1 MKILIVSNL
10 YPPHYFGGY
19 EIRCE
24 QVAEALQRRGHE
36 VVVITSTYG
45 LKGGP
50 RREVREGVV
59 VHRCLHQE
67 FLPPFRT
74 LRPWT
79 FFQAR
84 AELADARRLHR
95 IVRAFEPELINLWNL
110 QGLSSALLPLPRMW
124 GIPDVHWIEHW
135 WMIDQYGKLGE
146 EVKGFWASIWD
157 GTWGPSGTHGA
168 LRALGRIWEARTRGA
183 GLATRD
189 FSLTP
194 AHVVFVSQFMAQ
206 MHREAG
212 LVFTSSEVIHG
223 GVPVERFFQAV
234 NPLSVTGPVRL
245 LYAGQLTAD
254 RGLHTVIEA
263 LARLEPGLRSG
274 LHLDVVGQGH
284 PEYELTVKEQVMA
297 QGLSECVSFAGRIP
311 HDRMS
316 SMYQEHDLLV
326 FPSTRP
332 EGLPLTTIEAL
343 LAGCAVIT
351 TRAGGARDIADLA
364 ELPTFPQG
372 DPEALAVLLARLLAD
387 RAEIT
392 RIASR
397 GQQVARVEFGFD
409 LMVDRFVAALN
420 RLPKHRSV

>member
-19 EIRCE
+19 EIRCA
-24 QVAEALQRRGHE
+24 QVAEALHQRGHE
-36 VVVITSTYG
+36 VEVVTSTYG
-45 LKGGP
+45 LNGGT
-50 RREVREGVV
+50 RREVCEGVV

-95 IVRAFEPELINLWNL
+95 IAKAFKPELINLWNL

-135 WMIDQYGKLGE
+135 WMIDQYGKIGE
-146 EVKGFWASIWD
+146 VVKEFWASIWD
-157 GTWGPSGTHGA
+157 GTWGPSRTQGA

-189 FSLTP
+189 FSMTP
-194 AHVVFVSQFMAQ
+194 AHVVFVSRFMAQ
-206 MHREAG
+206 MHRDAG
-212 LVFTSSEVIHG
+212 LVFASSEVIHG
-223 GVPVERFFQAV
+223 GVPVDRFFQAV
-234 NPLSVTGPVRL
+234 NPLSVTEPIRL

-254 RGLHTVIEA
+254 RGLHTVIDA
-263 LARLEPGLRSG
+263 LARLEPGLRSC
-274 LHLDVVGQGH
+274 LRLDVVGQGH
-284 PEYELTVKEQVMA
+284 PEYEVTVKEQVMA
-297 QGLSECVSFAGRIP
+297 LGLSACVSFAGRIR
-311 HDRMS
+311 HDRMA
-316 SMYQEHDLLV
+316 SMYREHDLLV

-332 EGLPLTTIEAL
+332 EGLPLTMIEAM

-351 TRAGGARDIADLA
+351 TGAGGARDIADLA
-364 ELPTFPQG
+364 ELPTFPPG
-372 DPEALAVLLARLLAD
+372 NPEALAALLARLLAD

-392 RIASR
+392 RIAAR

-409 LMVDRFVAALN
+409 LMVDRFVATLN
-420 RLPKHRSV
+420 RLPKQRSV